1 MRFSTR
7 PEMDLTYSTV
17 FSKRKTLGIT
27 VERDCSVVVHAPF
40 GTDPDLIRRTLEAKR
55 EWLYAKTRH
64 PQKDRQLP
72 HAPGKELVSGESILY
87 LGRHY
92 PIEIVDREGYA
103 IEFRNRF
110 IIPRARA
117 RGRTAVFREWL
128 KARARE
134 RILPRVRRQA
144 QTLGVAYEEAKITDG
159 HYRWGSC
166 TPGGN
171 LNFNWRLIKAPLFV
185 IDYVIAH
192 ELAHLIEPNHSPR
205 FWNIVRTAV
214 VQMDKAKAWLKDN
227 GQLLEQ
233 DLS

>member
-1 MRFSTR
+1 MELIYR
-7 PEMDLTYSTV
+7 TV
-17 FSKRKTLGIT
+17 FTKRKTLGIT
-27 VERDCSVVVHAPF
+27 VERDCSVVVHAPE
-40 GTDPDLIRRTLEAKR
+40 GTDPEMIRRTIEAKKQ
-55 EWLYAKTRH
+55 WLYAKTRH
-64 PQKDRQLP
+64 PQKDREPP
-72 HAPGKELVSGESILY
+72 HPPGKELVSGESILY

-92 PIEIVDREGYA
+92 LIEIVDRVGFA

-117 RGRTAVFREWL
+117 ESRGEVFREWL

-134 RILPRVRRQA
+134 RILPRVHKQA
-144 QTLGVAYEEAKITDG
+144 QTLGVTYEEAKITDG
-159 HYRWGSC
+159 HCRWGSC
-166 TPGGN
+166 TPDGN

-214 VQMDKAKAWLKDN
+214 AQMDKAKEWLKEN

-233 DLS
+233 DL

>member
-1 MRFSTR
+1 
-7 PEMDLTYSTV
+7 MDLTYRTL
-17 FSKRKTLGIT
+17 FSKRKTLSIS
-27 VERDCSVVVHAPF
+27 VERDCSVVVHAPD
-40 GTDPDLIRRTLEAKR
+40 GTDPERIRRAVESKR
-55 EWLYAKTRH
+55 LWLYEKTRH
-64 PQKDRQLP
+64 PQKTQTRTHP
-72 HAPGKELVSGESILY
+72 PGTELVSGESLLY

-92 PIEIVDREGYA
+92 LIEIVEREGFA

-117 RGRTAVFREWL
+117 AGRTEVFREWL
-128 KARARE
+128 QARARGL
-134 RILPRVRRQA
+134 ILPRVRKQA
-144 QTLGVAYEEAKITDG
+144 QALGVAYEEAKITDG

-192 ELAHLIEPNHSPR
+192 ELAHLIEPNHTPR
-205 FWNIVRTAV
+205 FWSIVRIAV
-214 VQMDKAKAWLKDN
+214 VQMDKAKGWLKEN

-233 DLS
+233 DL

>member
-1 MRFSTR
+1 M
-7 PEMDLTYSTV
+7 ELTYRTV
-17 FSKRKTLGIT
+17 FTKRKTLGIT
-27 VERDCSVVVHAPF
+27 VERDCSVVVRAPE
-40 GTDPDLIRRTLEAKR
+40 GTDPELIRRTVEAKKL
-55 EWLYAKTRH
+55 WLYAKTRH
-64 PQKDRQLP
+64 PQKDREP
-72 HAPGKELVSGESILY
+72 AHPPGKELVSGESILY

-92 PIEIVDREGYA
+92 AIEIVDREGYA

-117 RGRTAVFREWL
+117 CSRTEVFREWL

-144 QTLGVAYEEAKITDG
+144 QTLGVAYAEAKISDG